1 MAPEQARG
9 QPVDHRVDIF
19 ALGCVIFE
27 MLAGRGPFVRDTAA
41 DAITAILTAPPPPI
55 EDEPARTIPPSLR
68 LIASRCVEKDPSAR
82 FQSASD
88 LAFALGSLSLGPEA
102 CPPVPM
108 AAPVVAAPRR
118 SKWLA
123 GAALGLVALGL
134 AAGTWLVAGNLRTP
148 RLAVIEFLVP
158 PPADMTSAA
167 HPLPGLDPTAPQV
180 GVSPDGRTI
189 AFVATDAS
197 AARRLWIRS
206 LDSGAP
212 RRVDGV
218 SSWPFWSPDSRH
230 LVYAAKGALW
240 KLDIDGKSIERICN
254 LPDQGATVPFVTGT
268 WNDGVIVFSIG
279 PSGLYRVPATGG
291 SVEPLTVLDKARH
304 DNYHSWPQLLPGGRL
319 LLFVRTD
326 DAKTTGLYAGS
337 LNEQGLTSVLP
348 AASRA
353 VFAGDHLLWTM
364 DDRLVAQPFDIGS
377 LKLSGTPETLVPAVF
392 QGAGRTPAFWVTDG
406 GTLVY
411 AAGDSESRRQFRWMN
426 RAGASLGEV
435 GAAANYASFDLS
447 PDGSHIVA
455 EVRRDGL
462 QPRSTLSLID
472 TSRMVTSALTTGD
485 LADTDPR
492 FSPDGDVAFAR
503 NGGDQ
508 PGVQRVP
515 VGGGQSTV
523 AHPRGRA
530 PVIWLEDWAGRSGGV
545 IYRTALDPDGWQDLG
560 DGSPRRLTHAR
571 EPVEQIQ
578 LSSDGRWIAYNNA
591 DSGRPEVYASSTAG
605 GGERWQISNAG
616 GVQAIW
622 RGDGREL
629 YYLGLDGGIYAVGI
643 GSKGDVLEPSK
654 PELLFRSRLPV
665 ISAVVEQ
672 YRVTAD
678 GSRFLLCVP
687 LTSVQQ
693 EPLRVVLNWTERL
706 PRR

>member
-1 MAPEQARG
+1 
-9 QPVDHRVDIF
+9 
-19 ALGCVIFE
+19 
-27 MLAGRGPFVRDTAA
+27 
-41 DAITAILTAPPPPI
+41 
-55 EDEPARTIPPSLR
+55 
-68 LIASRCVEKDPSAR
+68 
-82 FQSASD
+82 
-88 LAFALGSLSLGPEA
+88 
-102 CPPVPM
+102 
-108 AAPVVAAPRR
+108 
-118 SKWLA
+118 
-123 GAALGLVALGL
+123 
-134 AAGTWLVAGNLRTP
+134 
-148 RLAVIEFLVP
+148 
-158 PPADMTSAA
+158 
-167 HPLPGLDPTAPQV
+167 
-180 GVSPDGRTI
+180 
-189 AFVATDAS
+189 
-197 AARRLWIRS
+197 
-206 LDSGAP
+206 
-212 RRVDGV
+212 
-218 SSWPFWSPDSRH
+218 
-230 LVYAAKGALW
+230 
-240 KLDIDGKSIERICN
+240 
-254 LPDQGATVPFVTGT
+254 
-268 WNDGVIVFSIG
+268 
-279 PSGLYRVPATGG
+279 
-291 SVEPLTVLDKARH
+291 VLDKARH

-364 DDRLVAQPFDIGS
+364 DDRLVALPFDIGS